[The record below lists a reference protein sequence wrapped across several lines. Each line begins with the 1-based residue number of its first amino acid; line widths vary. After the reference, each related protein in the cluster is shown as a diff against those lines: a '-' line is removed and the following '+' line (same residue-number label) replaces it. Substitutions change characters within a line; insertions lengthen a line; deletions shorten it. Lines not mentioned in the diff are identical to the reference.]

1 MEAEALVESF
11 WRERERERERER
23 KALRSFLSLRL
34 HLVLCRLNFEC
45 KMKAGESE
53 FS

>member
-11 WRERERERERER
+11 WRERERERER
-23 KALRSFLSLRL
+23 KASRSFLSLRL
-34 HLVLCRLNFEC
+34 HLVLCKLNFEC